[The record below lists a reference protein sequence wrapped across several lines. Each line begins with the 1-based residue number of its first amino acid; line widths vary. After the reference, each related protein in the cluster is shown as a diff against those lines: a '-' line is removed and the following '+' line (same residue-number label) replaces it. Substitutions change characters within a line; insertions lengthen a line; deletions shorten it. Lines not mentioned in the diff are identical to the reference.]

1 MKANARTKGVD
12 APLKLRPLHLP
23 PHEKRKLG
31 NGLMLHLVPRGPLP
45 LVAVRL
51 VMRGGSVWDPPGR
64 AGVADF
70 AARLFRRGAG
80 GRTADDLSE
89 AIDFVG
95 AAMGGYANE
104 ENVVLS
110 LSCPSKHLEAMFEL
124 MGLVL
129 LSPDFPEP
137 EIELA
142 RRRTLAQLQNEL
154 DDPGALAE
162 RAWARAMWGNHPYGH
177 ETLGQK
183 RSVEAMTR
191 DDLLNF
197 HRTRLGPVLGHLYVV
212 GDIDVDRI
220 TTVAE
225 RVFGGWRG
233 GPELAP
239 LVPDWAG
246 PDRAGHVIIVD
257 KPEQTQVQM
266 RIGAQGVKRGHTD
279 HFPLTVMNAVLGG
292 GFTSRLIR
300 EIRVKRGLSYGANS
314 GFDMLGAA
322 GTFLVSSFT
331 KTESVNELIDVALG
345 EVAKMRAKGPTT
357 IEVDTMK
364 RYISGLYPARLETNE
379 ALAGA
384 VADVQHYGLPE
395 DWISG
400 YRLRVNAVTARDAA
414 EAAQKHLFDDKKVI
428 VLVGNAQAL
437 EPKVARY
444 GQVSVVKPAELE

>member
-1 MKANARTKGVD
+1 MTAA
-12 APLKLRPLHLP
+12 LKLRPLKLP

-51 VMRGGSVWDPPGR
+51 VMRGGSVWDPAGR

-110 LSCPSKHLEAMFEL
+110 LSCPSRHLEPMLEL
-124 MGLVL
+124 MGLL
-129 LSPDFPEP
+129 LLKPDFPEA
-137 EIELA
+137 ELELS

-183 RSVEAMTR
+183 KSVEAMSR
-191 DDLLNF
+191 ADLIDF
-197 HRTRLGPVLGHLYVV
+197 HKTRLGPTLAHLYVV
-212 GDIDVDRI
+212 GDIDVDRV
-220 TTVAE
+220 TTVSE
-225 RVFGGWRG
+225 RIFGGWKG
-233 GPELAP
+233 GPDFAP
-239 LVPDWAG
+239 QVPDWAG
-246 PDRAGHVIIVD
+246 PERVGQVIIVD

-266 RIGAQGVKRGHTD
+266 RIGAEGVKRGHVD

-300 EIRVKRGLSYGANS
+300 EIRVKRGLSYGAHS
-314 GFDMLGAA
+314 SFDMMGNA
-322 GTFLVSSFT
+322 GTFMVGSFT
-331 KTESVNELIDVALG
+331 KTESINTLIDVALA
-345 EVAKMRAKGPTT
+345 EVRKMRTKGPTT
-357 IEVDTMK
+357 LEVDTMK
-364 RYISGLYPARLETNE
+364 RYISGLYPSRLETNE
-379 ALAGA
+379 AVAGSI
-384 VADVQHYGLPE
+384 ADVQHYGLPE
-395 DWISG
+395 DWITG
-400 YRLRVNAVTARDAA
+400 YRDRVNAVTAKDAA
-414 EAAQKHLFDDKKVI
+414 RAAASHLFDTKRVI
-428 VLVGNAQAL
+428 VLVGNAQKLAS
-437 EPKVARY
+437 KVERY
-444 GQVSVVKPAELE
+444 GRVNVVKPDELE

>member
-1 MKANARTKGVD
+1 MKTTKTPARAD

-31 NGLMLHLVPRGPLP
+31 NGLMLHLVPRGALP

-51 VMRGGSVWDPPGR
+51 VMRGGSVWDPAGR

-80 GRTADDLSE
+80 GRTADELSE

-95 AAMGGYANE
+95 AALGGYANE
-104 ENVVLS
+104 ENVVVS

-124 MGLVL
+124 MGQVL
-129 LSPDFPEP
+129 LSPDFPDN

-162 RAWARAMWGNHPYGH
+162 RAWARAMWGTHPYGH

-183 RSVEAMTR
+183 RSIASLTR
-191 DDLLNF
+191 DDLIDF
-197 HRTRLGPVLGHLYVV
+197 HRTRLGPMLGHLYVV
-212 GDIDVDRI
+212 GDIDVDRV

-225 RVFGGWRG
+225 RIFGGWKG
-233 GPELAP
+233 GPEFAP

-246 PDRAGHVIIVD
+246 PDRAGQVIIVD
-257 KPEQTQVQM
+257 KPEQTQVQV
-266 RIGAQGVKRGHTD
+266 RIGAEGVKRGHPD

-300 EIRVKRGLSYGANS
+300 EIRVKRGLSYGAS
-314 GFDMLGAA
+314 SSWDMMGAA
-322 GTFLVSSFT
+322 GTFLLASFT
-331 KTESVNELIDVALG
+331 KTESINELIDVALG
-345 EVAKMRAKGPTT
+345 EVRKMRTKGPTVVET
-357 IEVDTMK
+357 ETMK
-364 RYISGLYPARLETNE
+364 RYITGLYPARLETNE

-400 YRLRVNAVTARDAA
+400 YRDRVRAVTARDAA
-414 EAAQKHLFDDKKVI
+414 VAAQKHLFDDKRVI
-428 VLVGNAQAL
+428 VLVGNASSLA
-437 EPKVARY
+437 PKVERY
-444 GQVSVVKPAELE
+444 GPVSVVKPAELE

>member
-1 MKANARTKGVD
+1 MTAA
-12 APLKLRPLHLP
+12 LKLRPLKLP

-51 VMRGGSVWDPPGR
+51 VMRGGSVWDPSGR

-80 GRTADDLSE
+80 GRSADDLSE

-110 LSCPSKHLEAMFEL
+110 LSCPSRHLESMLEL
-124 MGLVL
+124 MGLL
-129 LSPDFPEP
+129 LLKPDFPEAEL
-137 EIELA
+137 EIA

-183 RSVEAMTR
+183 KSVEAMTR
-191 DDLLNF
+191 ADLVDF
-197 HRTRLGPVLGHLYVV
+197 HRTRLGPTLAHLYVV

-220 TTVAE
+220 TTVVD
-225 RVFGGWRG
+225 RIFGGWQG
-233 GPELAP
+233 GPEFAP
-239 LVPDWAG
+239 QVPDWAG
-246 PDRAGHVIIVD
+246 PERVGQVIVVD
-257 KPEQTQVQM
+257 KPEQTQVQV
-266 RIGAQGVKRGHTD
+266 RIGAEGVKRGHVD

-300 EIRVKRGLSYGANS
+300 EIRVKRGLSYGAHS
-314 GFDMLGAA
+314 SFDMMGNA
-322 GTFLVSSFT
+322 GTFMIGSFT
-331 KTESVNELIDVALG
+331 KTESLNSLIDVALT
-345 EVAKMRAKGPTT
+345 EVAKMRTKGPTAL
-357 IEVDTMK
+357 EVDTMK
-364 RYISGLYPARLETNE
+364 RYITGLYPSRLETNE
-379 ALAGA
+379 AIAGSI
-384 VADVQHYGLPE
+384 ADVQHYGLSD
-395 DWISG
+395 DWITG
-400 YRLRVNAVTARDAA
+400 YRDRINAVTAKDAA
-414 EAAQKHLFDDKKVI
+414 RAAASHLFDTKRVI
-428 VLVGNAQAL
+428 VLVGNAHAL
-437 EPKVARY
+437 AKRVEQY
-444 GQVSVVKPAELE
+444 GRVSVVKPDELE